1 MGIFLILLQ
10 LYGENALKPNHHY
23 AVHIIDQI
31 QDYGPVYN
39 FWSFLSERLNKILKN
54 MNSNNK
60 VAGELEV
67 SMMREFSRYTK
78 MNYLVHFTALVIF
91 LHLLLSSFMQ

>member
-1 MGIFLILLQ
+1 M
-10 LYGENALKPNHHY
+10 
-23 AVHIIDQI
+23 HIIDQI
-31 QDYGPVYN
+31 RDYGPVYN

-67 SMMREFSRYTK
+67 SMMREFFRYTK
-78 MNYLVHFTALVIF
+78 MNHLVYFITLFIF
-91 LHLLLSSFMQ
+91 LHLLLCSFMQ